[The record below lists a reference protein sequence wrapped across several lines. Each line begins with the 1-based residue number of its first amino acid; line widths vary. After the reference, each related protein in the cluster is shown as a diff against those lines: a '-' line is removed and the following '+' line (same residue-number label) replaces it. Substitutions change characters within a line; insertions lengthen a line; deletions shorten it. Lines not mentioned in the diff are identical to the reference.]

1 MVIQSERDL
10 SGHLHPNLLLKVG
23 SALMSETLT
32 QGFIQSDFEIY
43 QGGDRKTCSIS
54 ITSIRAEQR

>member
-1 MVIQSERDL
+1 
-10 SGHLHPNLLLKVG
+10 
-23 SALMSETLT
+23 MSETLT

-54 ITSIRAEQR
+54 ITSIRAEQRWKIYVSYTISELK